1 MVTILG
7 RAPVMD
13 AAKAQRIVADLWGL
27 EDVEV
32 RELGSHQD
40 RNFLITAH
48 GVRHVLKVANSAV
61 ADDSLDAQNAAMLA
75 LVDSPLSTP
84 APITTSS
91 GELRETVSLAGT
103 RHSVRLLSYVSGTP
117 MTGHAYLAPSTA
129 RLFGALAGQV
139 SAALADFD
147 HPGCHQPT
155 QWDLRHSDRVVADLL
170 ADVDPP
176 LRERIRTLSEEA
188 HRALG
193 PVADALPRQAVH
205 GDITDFNVVSELDPA
220 ARPRPI
226 GVIDFG
232 DLTHSWRAAEAAIT
246 ICALLVKDPRRPLRV
261 AEDTLAG
268 FLSAHPL
275 TALEIDAIWPMVAT
289 RACAGLVSTLHQMAS
304 EPANDY
310 LHENLA
316 VDQEV
321 FEIVSSV
328 PLQLGTLAMRRA
340 SGLLGPIPM
349 IPAGETPVLADAGS
363 ADVLDLSPT
372 SSLLDDGAWLH
383 PASIRSAV
391 RSWLQ
396 GGRDLGIV
404 AYGESHLHRSAANSL
419 SEPATCHI
427 GVDVIV
433 ARGTRAVA
441 PWSGVIAAG
450 DPWETRLVGPDGW
463 DVLLHGARP
472 LRAVGTQVRA
482 GTPIAEVTSSR
493 YPALPDHVHIQVLPT
508 HVDGPTHVPASTA
521 QLWRHLSPDPAALL
535 GRTPQPPGPGPAD
548 LLARRNAV
556 LASVQ
561 KHYWE
566 HPPQIERGWRHHLV
580 DTTGRVYLDG
590 INNVTVLGHSHPA
603 VAEAVSRQLR
613 TLNTNSRFHYAAQV
627 EFAEMLAATMP
638 PGLDRVFLL
647 ATGSETVDLA
657 LRLAR
662 VHTGARDTIALRT
675 AYHGWTTASD
685 EVSSALMDNP
695 RALETRPDWIHLAEP
710 PNLYRGPH
718 TGPDAGTRYADD
730 VRRILARLAAE
741 ERRPAAFICETL
753 NGNAGGIE
761 LPADYLAQV
770 YADVRAAGGVVI
782 ADEVQVGYG
791 RLGSHFWGFEMAGV
805 VPDIV
810 CLAKATGNGYPVSA
824 VVCTQEIAESFAV
837 EGSLFASMGGTPAGA
852 AAAIATLRALAAEDL
867 MGNAARMGA
876 RLRTGLEAL
885 VRHHEMAGA
894 VHGRGLYL
902 GLELV
907 TDRVSRT
914 PATEA
919 TDALCERLLELG
931 VVMAATGDHMNVLK
945 IKPPLCIDAAGVD
958 FLLEALE
965 VAFTQ
970 GW

>member
-1 MVTILG
+1 MTILG
-7 RAPVMD
+7 RAPIMD
-13 AAKAQRIVADLWGL
+13 ADRAQSLVADLWGL
-27 EDVEV
+27 REAAV

-40 RNFLITAH
+40 RNFLITAG
-48 GVRHVLKVANSAV
+48 GVPHVLKVANSAV
-61 ADDSLDAQNAAMLA
+61 ADEALDAQNAAMLA
-75 LVDSPLSTP
+75 LAGSPLRSP
-84 APITTSS
+84 MPIAARTGS
-91 GELRETVSLAGT
+91 LRESVDLAGT
-103 RHSVRLLSYVSGTP
+103 RHSVRLLSYVRGTP
-117 MTGHAYLAPSTA
+117 MSGFAYLAPSTA
-129 RLFGALAGQV
+129 RLLGALAGQV
-139 SAALADFD
+139 GAALAEFD

-155 QWDLRHSDRVVADLL
+155 QWDLRGSDRVVLDLV
-170 ADVDPP
+170 AAADPP
-176 LRERIRTLSEEA
+176 LRLRIQTLSDAA
-188 HRALG
+188 HHALR
-193 PVADALPRQAVH
+193 PVAEDLPHQAVH
-205 GDITDFNVVSELDPA
+205 GDITDFNVVAELDPA
-220 ARPRPI
+220 GRPRPI

-246 ICALLVKDPRRPLRV
+246 ICALLGKDPGRPLRV
-261 AEDTLAG
+261 AEDTLVG
-268 FLSAHPL
+268 FMSEQPL
-275 TALEIDAIWPMVAT
+275 TALEVDAIWPMVAT

-304 EPANDY
+304 EPTNEY

-316 VDQEV
+316 VDRQV
-321 FEIVSSV
+321 FEIVTGI
-328 PLQLGTLAMRRA
+328 PMDLGTLAMRRA
-340 SGLLGPIPM
+340 AGLLGPAPEIR
-349 IPAGETPVLADAGS
+349 AGDAPILPEVGA

-372 SSLLDDGAWLH
+372 SPLLDAGAWLE
-383 PASIRSAV
+383 PARIRSAV
-391 RSWLQ
+391 RAELQ
-396 GGRDLGIV
+396 AAPGASIV
-404 AYGESHLHRSAANSL
+404 AYGEFHLHRSAANSL
-419 SEPATCHI
+419 DEPATCHM
-427 GVDVIV
+427 GVDVIT
-433 ARGTRAVA
+433 ACGTRAVA
-441 PWSGVIAAG
+441 PWSGAIAAA
-450 DPWETRLVGPDGW
+450 DPWQTRLVGPDGW
-463 DVLLHGARP
+463 DLVLHGARP
-472 LRAVGTQVRA
+472 LRAVGAQVSA

-493 YPALPDHVHIQVLPT
+493 DPALPDHVHVQVLPT
-508 HVDGPTHVPASTA
+508 NIDGPTHVPASTA
-521 QLWRHLSPDPAALL
+521 SLWRHLSPDPSALL
-535 GRTPQPPGPGPAD
+535 GRTPLAPGPAPAD
-548 LLARRNAV
+548 LLARRSSV
-556 LASVQ
+556 LAAVQ

-566 HPPQIERGWRHHLV
+566 APPQIERGWQHHLV

-603 VAEAVSRQLR
+603 VADAVSRQLR
-613 TLNTNSRFHYAAQV
+613 TLNTNSRFHYEAQV
-627 EFAEMLAATMP
+627 EFAEMLVATMP
-638 PGLDRVFLL
+638 AGLDRVFLL

-662 VHTGARDTIALRT
+662 VHTRARDTIALRT

-718 TGPDAGTRYADD
+718 TGPQAGTRYADD
-730 VRRILARLAAE
+730 VRRILAELAA
-741 ERRPAAFICETL
+741 RGRTPAAFICETL

-761 LPADYLAQV
+761 LPDDYLAQV

-824 VVCTQEIAESFAV
+824 VVCTQDIAESFAV

-852 AAAIATLRALAAEDL
+852 AAAIATLRTLDAEDL

-885 VRHHEMAGA
+885 VSRHAMAGA

-907 TDRVSRT
+907 TDPDTRT
-914 PATEA
+914 PATQA
-919 TDALCERLLELG
+919 TDALCERLLDLG

-945 IKPPLCIDAAGVD
+945 IKPPLCIDSAGVD